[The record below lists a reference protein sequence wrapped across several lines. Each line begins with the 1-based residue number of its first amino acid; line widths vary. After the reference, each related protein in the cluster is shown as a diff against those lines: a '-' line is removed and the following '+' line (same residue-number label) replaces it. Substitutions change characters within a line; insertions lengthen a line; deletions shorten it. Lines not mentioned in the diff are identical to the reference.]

1 MLQGI
6 EQIVA
11 AVRPTLG
18 PQPRFVVIES
28 PSGPNAM
35 PERLDNAATIV
46 RRIIALTDRDA
57 DMGAMLVRHLL
68 WRQTERHGDG
78 AATTAVLF
86 HTIVAEGLR
95 YIASGGNAMV
105 LRRHLQRGMHPILD
119 RLAKMAQP
127 LRGKAQVTRLAQ
139 SICYD
144 PEMAG
149 LLGEIFDIVGEY
161 GYLEI
166 RAGQSRGLEREYV
179 EGLYWDGGLLA
190 RSMLPEGTPRI
201 EIENAAIL
209 VTNLDLENPQDLIPA
224 LEVAMRSDCKGLV
237 ITARGISDG
246 ILALIQANT
255 QPERFQIIAVKIPT
269 VEVLLQAETVLDLGV
284 ATGGRAFVRDAG
296 DSLARLAPA
305 DLGHARRAWANMHYF
320 GISGGQ
326 GDPRVLRQR
335 VADLRRV
342 FYETRD
348 EEGRE
353 RVRKRIG
360 KLMGGTAILHVGGL
374 HELEVNARKEVAERT
389 ATVLRSALREGVV
402 PGGGAALLACRD
414 LFRQER
420 AAGPDERAAYRILET
435 ALAAP
440 LRQIVENAGYDV
452 SHVMAE
458 LENAEPG
465 WGFDVERGTAID
477 LLQAGIMDAV
487 AVQRAAVANAI
498 STAALA
504 LTVDVLVHHKR
515 PETVFNT

>member
-1 MLQGI
+1 
-6 EQIVA
+6 
-11 AVRPTLG
+11 
-18 PQPRFVVIES
+18 
-28 PSGPNAM
+28 
-35 PERLDNAATIV
+35 
-46 RRIIALTDRDA
+46 
-57 DMGAMLVRHLL
+57 
-68 WRQTERHGDG
+68 
-78 AATTAVLF
+78 
-86 HTIVAEGLR
+86 
-95 YIASGGNAMV
+95 
-105 LRRHLQRGMHPILD
+105 
-119 RLAKMAQP
+119 
-127 LRGKAQVTRLAQ
+127 
-139 SICYD
+139 
-144 PEMAG
+144 
-149 LLGEIFDIVGEY
+149 
-161 GYLEI
+161 
-166 RAGQSRGLEREYV
+166 
-179 EGLYWDGGLLA
+179 
-190 RSMLPEGTPRI
+190 
-201 EIENAAIL
+201 
-209 VTNLDLENPQDLIPA
+209 
-224 LEVAMRSDCKGLV
+224 
-237 ITARGISDG
+237 
-246 ILALIQANT
+246 
-255 QPERFQIIAVKIPT
+255 
-269 VEVLLQAETVLDLGV
+269 
-284 ATGGRAFVRDAG
+284 
-296 DSLARLAPA
+296 
-305 DLGHARRAWANMHYF
+305 MHYF